1 MDERIEF
8 IETQMNA
15 ELDCEDFDYEPE
27 IPAKIIEMAGVE

>member
-15 ELDCEDFDYEPE
+15 EFDCEDFDYEPE
-27 IPAKIIEMAGVE
+27 IPGKIIEMAGVE